1 MSTPRQDLLPNL
13 HFHTNSS
20 TLFSHYSI
28 LSYFYVPVKKVLLAI
43 VVMFLAVLIF
53 AVSIRR
59 KPIDFTTQVKP
70 ILNKNCI
77 TCHGGVRQKGGFSLL
92 FRDEALATL
101 KSGKS
106 AIIPGDP
113 DRSEMIRRI
122 NLRDPEERMPYK
134 HDPLN
139 KEDILILTH
148 WIKEGAPWGEHWAYV
163 PVKEPPVPQLKT
175 FWGLIE
181 TKSSFAKNEVDHF
194 IEQKWKEQDLIPSRQ
209 ADKQTLLRRVSLD
222 ITGILPS
229 EKIAN
234 RFLADSSENAYP
246 NLVDSLLAS
255 PHYGEKWTSMWLDLA
270 RYADTKGYERD
281 DSRSIWK
288 YRDWL
293 IRAFNDDKPYNVFL
307 SEQIAGDLMPDPTDD
322 QYIATAFHRNT
333 MTNDEGGTDN
343 EEFRTTAVLDRVN
356 TTWEAIMGTTFGC
369 VQCHSHPYDPFK
381 HDEYYKF
388 MAFFNDTRDEDTE
401 ADYPLLRSYND
412 SLQQQLSALVKWI
425 NQNASPEKAKEVYTF
440 LKTWQPAYNSLT
452 CDSFINS
459 ELADTK
465 WLALRDHAQCRLK
478 HVDLQN
484 KNQLIFRYKALAAA
498 GIWQIH
504 MDSPQGELIAT
515 IPLGQKNENW
525 VISQTKIPV
534 HSGIHDLYFSYSNL
548 LLKKPEDNGAIFD
561 WFYFTEELPGKDKAG
576 YAEIKKEYGN
586 LYAAP
591 VSTTPVMM
599 DNPADMHRASYVFVR
614 GNWLVKGNKVEP
626 DVPQSLN
633 PFPSHAP
640 RNRLGLS
647 LWLTSKQNPLTA
659 RTMVN
664 RVWEQLFGT
673 GLAETLEDLGSQGI
687 LPTHP
692 ELLDWLSY
700 QFMNEDHWSVKKLI
714 RRIVMSATYQ
724 QESKITPGL
733 LQKDPNNRYYARSAR
748 VRLSAEQVRDQALWI
763 SGELCDSMYG
773 PSVYPWQPKGIW
785 LSPWNSKDWE
795 QSKGKQQ
802 YRRALYT
809 YWKRSSAYPSMI
821 TFDGVSREVCTVR
834 RIRTNTPL
842 QALATLNDSAY
853 IDMARHFAQRMQI
866 DASTDIRQQIK
877 NGYARATFH
886 AANEKSLSALL
897 NLYNTAFKQFK
908 DDPDKTCQIVG
919 GNSRDT
925 KAETAALIVVANA
938 ILNLDEVLV
947 KN

>member
-1 MSTPRQDLLPNL
+1 MKKL
-13 HFHTNSS
+13 
-20 TLFSHYSI
+20 SI
-28 LSYFYVPVKKVLLAI
+28 VISVI
-43 VVMFLAVLIF
+43 VITVLIF
-53 AVSIRR
+53 FVSTRR
-59 KPIDFTTQVKP
+59 KPIDFTSQVKP
-70 ILNKNCI
+70 IINKNCI

-101 KSGKS
+101 KSGKHG
-106 AIIPGDP
+106 IVPGDP

-122 NLRDPEERMPYK
+122 NLKDPEDRMPYK

-139 KEDILILTH
+139 QEDIQTLTR

-163 PVKEPPVPQLKT
+163 PVKDPAVPQLKT
-175 FWGLIE
+175 FFGWFDK
-181 TKSSFAKNEVDHF
+181 KSDWAKNDIDHF
-194 IEQKWKEQDLIPSRQ
+194 IQHKWKEEDLKPSPQ
-209 ADKQTLLRRVSLD
+209 ADKKTLLRRISLD
-222 ITGILPS
+222 ITGLLPS
-229 EKIAN
+229 DKLAKQYLNDNSEKSY
-234 RFLADSSENAYP
+234 AD
-246 NLVDSLLAS
+246 LVDSLLAS

-293 IRAFNDDKPYNVFL
+293 IKSFNTDKPYDVFL
-307 SEQIAGDLMPDPTDD
+307 KEQIAGDLMPDPTDD

-356 TTWEAIMGTTFGC
+356 TTWEAVMGTTFSC

-381 HDEYYKF
+381 HDDYYKF

-412 SLQQQLSALVKWI
+412 SMQQQVSVLVNWI
-425 NQNASPEKAKEVYTF
+425 NQNVSKEKANEVYKF
-440 LKTWQPAYNSLT
+440 LKTWQPSYNSLT

-459 ELADTK
+459 ELSDTK
-465 WLALRDHAQCRLK
+465 WLALRNHAQCRLK
-478 HVDLQN
+478 NVDLEK
-484 KNQLIFRYKALAAA
+484 KNQLIFRYSADTSG

-504 MDSPQGELIAT
+504 LDSPTGETIAT
-515 IPLGQKNENW
+515 VPLQKTKGW
-525 VISQTKIPV
+525 AITQIKIPTQTPPTANRQLPTANRRPPTANRQLN
-534 HSGIHDLYFSYSNL
+534 GIHDLYFTYTNL
-548 LLKKPEDNGAIFD
+548 KLKKPEDNGALFD
-561 WFYFTEELPGKDKAG
+561 WFYFTEELPGKDKPG
-576 YAEIKKEYGN
+576 YNEIKKQYEK
-586 LYAAP
+586 LYTADVP
-591 VSTTPVMM
+591 TTPVMM
-599 DNPADMHRASYVFVR
+599 DNPSDMHRASYVFER

-626 DVPQSLN
+626 DVPHSLN
-633 PFPSHAP
+633 PFPDHAP
-640 RNRLGLS
+640 RNRLGLAM
-647 LWLTSKQNPLTA
+647 WLTSKQNPLTA

-664 RVWEQLFGT
+664 RIWEQIFGT
-673 GLAETLEDLGSQGI
+673 GLAETLEDLGSQGV

-700 QFMNEDHWSVKKLI
+700 QFMYEDNWSVKKLI

-724 QESKITPGL
+724 QESKMTPLL
-733 LQKDPNNRYYARSAR
+733 LQKDPYNKLYARGPR
-748 VRLSAEQVRDQALWI
+748 VRLSAEQVRDQALCI
-763 SGELCDSMYG
+763 SDELCDSMYG

-853 IDMARHFAQRMQI
+853 IDMARQFAQRMKKDGGTGIQEQI
-866 DASTDIRQQIK
+866 QF
-877 NGYARATFH
+877 GYQRATFH
-886 AANEKSLSALL
+886 EANEKTVTALL
-897 NLYNTAFKQFK
+897 NLYNNAYSRFKNN
-908 DDPDKTCQIVG
+908 PDKTCQMVG
-919 GNSRDT
+919 EESEYTN
-925 KAETAALIVVANA
+925 AETASMIVVANA
-938 ILNLDEVLV
+938 ILNLDEVLT

>member
-1 MSTPRQDLLPNL
+1 MFEVAVTIKTWRLFMKKILLVI
-13 HFHTNSS
+13 SV
-20 TLFSHYSI
+20 LF
-28 LSYFYVPVKKVLLAI
+28 V
-43 VVMFLAVLIF
+43 AVLIF
-53 AVSIRR
+53 AISRS

-92 FRDEALATL
+92 FREEALAAL
-101 KSGKS
+101 KSGKY

-113 DRSEMIRRI
+113 DHSEMIRRI
-122 NLRDPEERMPYK
+122 SLSDPEERMPYK
-134 HDPLN
+134 HDPLS
-139 KEDILILTH
+139 KEDIHILTR
-148 WIKEGAPWGEHWAYV
+148 WIKEGAAWGEHWAYV
-163 PVKEPPVPQLKT
+163 SVKRPPVPQLKT
-175 FWGLIE
+175 FFGLVS
-181 TKSSFAKNEVDHF
+181 TKSDWAENEVDHF
-194 IEQKWKEQDLIPSRQ
+194 IEQKWKDQGLKPSPS
-209 ADKQTLLRRVSLD
+209 ADKQSMLRRVSLD
-222 ITGILPS
+222 ITGLLPS
-229 EKIAN
+229 TQLAN
-234 RFLADSSENAYP
+234 KFLTDSSDHAYP
-246 NLVDSLLAS
+246 DLVDSLLAS

-293 IRAFNDDKPYNVFL
+293 IRAFNEDKPYNVFL
-307 SEQIAGDLMPDPTDD
+307 TEQIAGDLMPNATDD

-343 EEFRTTAVLDRVN
+343 EEFRTAAVLDRVN

-401 ADYPLLRSYND
+401 ADYPLLRTYSD
-412 SLQQQLSALVKWI
+412 SLQLQVSAVVKWMK
-425 NQNASPEKAKEVYTF
+425 QNVSDVKAKELYTF
-440 LKTWQPAYNSLT
+440 LKTWQPTYNSLI

-478 HVDLQN
+478 NVDLQG
-484 KNQLIFRYKALAAA
+484 KDQLIFRYSASEP
-498 GIWQIH
+498 GGVWQIH
-504 MDSPQGELIAT
+504 MDSPNGPTIAT
-515 IPLGQKNENW
+515 VPLQTTKDWAIKQINIPTTDRQLSTINCQL
-525 VISQTKIPV
+525 
-534 HSGIHDLYFSYSNL
+534 SGVHDLYFTYENHH
-548 LLKKPEDNGAIFD
+548 LKKPEDNGVIFD
-561 WFYFTEELPGKDKAG
+561 WFYFTEELPGKDRPG
-576 YAEIKKEYGN
+576 YAEIKNQYTK
-586 LYAAP
+586 LYTAIVP
-591 VSTTPVMM
+591 GTPVMM
-599 DNPADMHRASYVFVR
+599 DNPRDMHRASYVFER
-614 GNWLVKGNKVEP
+614 GNWLVKGDKVEP

-640 RNRLGLS
+640 RNRLGLAM
-647 LWLTSKQNPLTA
+647 WLTSKQNPLTA

-664 RVWEQLFGT
+664 RVWEQLFGV
-673 GLAETLEDLGSQGI
+673 GLAETLEDLGSQGV
-687 LPTHP
+687 LPSHP

-700 QFMNEDHWSVKKLI
+700 QFMNEDNWSVKKLI

-724 QESKITPGL
+724 QDSKITPGL
-733 LQKDPNNRYYARSAR
+733 LHKDPYNKYYARGAR
-748 VRLSAEQVRDQALWI
+748 VRLSAEQVRDQALCI
-763 SGELCDSMYG
+763 SGEFCDSMYG

-785 LSPWNSKDWE
+785 LSPWNSNDWE

-809 YWKRSSAYPSMI
+809 YWKRSAAYPSMI

-842 QALATLNDSAY
+842 QALTTLNDSAY
-853 IDMARHFAQRMQI
+853 IDMARHFAQRMQTE
-866 DASTDIRQQIK
+866 SGTNVQQQIK
-877 NGYARATFH
+877 NGYKWATFH
-886 AANEKSLSALL
+886 AADEKSLAALVR
-897 NLYNTAFKQFK
+897 LYNIAFSQFK
-908 DDPDKTCQIVG
+908 TDPDKTIEMLG
-919 GNSRDT
+919 GQTKDA
-925 KAETAALIVVANA
+925 KAETAALTVVANA
-938 ILNLDEVLV
+938 ILNLDEVLT

>member
-1 MSTPRQDLLPNL
+1 MKRLTIAI
-13 HFHTNSS
+13 
-20 TLFSHYSI
+20 SI
-28 LSYFYVPVKKVLLAI
+28 LLV
-43 VVMFLAVLIF
+43 AVLIF
-53 AVSIRR
+53 AISTRR
-59 KPIDFTTQVKP
+59 KPIDFTSQVKP
-70 ILNKNCI
+70 IINKNCI

-101 KSGKS
+101 KSGKH
-106 AIIPGDP
+106 AIVPGDP
-113 DRSEMIRRI
+113 DHSEMIRRI
-122 NLRDPEERMPYK
+122 GLKDPEDRMPYK

-139 KEDILILTH
+139 KEDIQILTR

-163 PVKEPPVPQLKT
+163 PVKEPAVPQLKS
-175 FWGLIE
+175 FFGLFDK
-181 TKSSFAKNEVDHF
+181 KSSFAKNEVDHF
-194 IEQKWKEQDLIPSRQ
+194 IEQKWKDEDLKASPQ
-209 ADKQTLLRRVSLD
+209 ADKRTLLRRVSLD
-222 ITGILPS
+222 ITGLLPS
-229 EKIAN
+229 ENLAN
-234 RFLADSSENAYP
+234 KFLNDNSDHAYAD
-246 NLVDSLLAS
+246 LVDSLLAS

-281 DSRSIWK
+281 DSRQIWK

-293 IRAFNDDKPYNVFL
+293 IKAFNEDKPYDVFL
-307 SEQIAGDLMPDPTDD
+307 KEQIAGDLMKDPTDD

-343 EEFRTTAVLDRVN
+343 EEFRTAAVLDRVN
-356 TTWEAIMGTTFGC
+356 TTWAAVMGTTFGC

-381 HDEYYKF
+381 HDEFYKF

-412 SLQQQLSALVKWI
+412 SMQHQVNSLVHWI
-425 NQNASPEKAKEVYTF
+425 DDNVSKEKGKEIYTF
-440 LKTWQPAYNSLT
+440 LKTWQPSYNSLI

-465 WLALRDHAQCRLK
+465 WLALRNHAQCRLK
-478 HVDLQN
+478 NVDLN
-484 KNQLIFRYKALAAA
+484 KKDQLIFRYMADTT
-498 GIWQIH
+498 GGTWQIH
-504 MDSPQGELIAT
+504 MDSPSGETIAT
-515 IPLGQKNENW
+515 VPLNKSKDWTITQINLKSVNRQPSTVN
-525 VISQTKIPV
+525 QNPPTANRQPPTN
-534 HSGIHDLYFSYSNL
+534 IHDLYFTYTNKN
-548 LLKKPEDNGAIFD
+548 LKKPEDNGALFD
-561 WFYFTEELPGKDKAG
+561 WFYFTEELPGKDKPG
-576 YAEIKKEYGN
+576 YGEIKKQYEK
-586 LYAAP
+586 LYTANVP
-591 VSTTPVMM
+591 TTPVMM
-599 DNPADMHRASYVFVR
+599 DNPSDMHRASYVFER
-614 GNWLVKGNKVEP
+614 GNWLVKGDKVEP
-626 DVPQSLN
+626 DVPHSLN
-633 PFPSHAP
+633 PLPANAP
-640 RNRLGLS
+640 RNRLGLAE
-647 LWLTSKQNPLTA
+647 WLTSKQNPLTA

-700 QFMNEDHWSVKKLI
+700 QFMNEYQWSVKKLI
-714 RRIVMSATYQ
+714 REIVMSATYQ
-724 QESKITPGL
+724 QESKITPLL
-733 LQKDPNNRYYARSAR
+733 LQKDPYNKYYARGAR
-748 VRLSAEQVRDQALWI
+748 VRLSAEQVRDQALCI

-842 QALATLNDSAY
+842 QALAVLNDSAY
-853 IDMARHFAQRMQI
+853 IEMARQFAQRMQKESPA
-866 DASTDIRQQIK
+866 DVQAQIK
-877 NGYARATFH
+877 YGYERATYH
-886 AANEKSLSALL
+886 AIDEKSLVALL
-897 NLYNTAFKQFK
+897 NLYNTAFSQFK
-908 DDPDKTCQIVG
+908 DDPDKTCRMVG
-919 GNSRDT
+919 VAGANT
-925 KAETAALIVVANA
+925 NAKTAALIVVANA
-938 ILNLDEVLV
+938 MLNLDEVLT